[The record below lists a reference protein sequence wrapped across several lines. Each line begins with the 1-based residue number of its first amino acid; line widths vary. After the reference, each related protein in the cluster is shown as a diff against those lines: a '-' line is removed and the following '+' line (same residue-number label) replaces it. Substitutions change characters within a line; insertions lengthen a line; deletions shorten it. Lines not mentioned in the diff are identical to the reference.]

1 MGKKKKFHFS
11 LANKSSVILVILIA
25 IFLVCSYTASISK
38 TLSDSVLNNAI
49 KESTSRTDTM
59 YEGVVGFITTED
71 FTEINSSE
79 DKDSDI
85 YQNLQAHL
93 NEVRSMNSTRYFYT
107 AKKDSDGN
115 LIYLVDGLSQNTTDF
130 RNPGDLIE
138 EEMIPYITRAL
149 NGETVYSNDI
159 VDTDWGHIFTACY
172 PIYEP
177 NSNNVL
183 GALCI
188 ETDMESTYS
197 FIAEHQKSL
206 IRSAAI
212 AILILIFLIS
222 VATIFT
228 NKYRKVKK
236 QNEQTLLDSYQRL
249 ERVLA
254 RERKHTEIINTL
266 ATIYTT
272 IITANLNDHSFE
284 IIESPSPIENIAHDK
299 TDFDDVL
306 DDLLDVFV
314 SDEYK
319 EEIREFLKFD
329 TLAYRLKN
337 VNTIMKEYKSRN
349 GRWFQARII
358 VKKRNEVG
366 AVSDVIYCAR
376 DFTDEKKRELELQ
389 EKLKASAIEAKKA
402 NVSKTNF
409 LRRMSHD
416 IRTPLNGIVG
426 MLHIAETNKGNQ
438 EKVDE
443 CYEKIHHSI
452 DYLLDIVNNVLDISK
467 LESGSLELDDKPFDL
482 VEMLNR
488 ILPIVESNAN
498 EYGIKFEGGSS
509 TSHIIHKNIIG
520 SSTLLNRALM
530 NIGSNSIKYNQ
541 KGGLIRL
548 SCNEIDYDEDTA
560 TYEFVCKD
568 TGLGMSK
575 EFQKH
580 AFEPFSREGK
590 ETTTSFSGTGL
601 GLSIVKEVVE
611 LMGGTINLQS
621 VEGVG
626 TTITLIIP
634 FKIDHNPIK
643 KDDVQTKTDLD
654 LANKKALLVEDN
666 ELNMEI
672 AKVILEEEGMIIEC
686 ARDGKEALEV
696 FEKSDINHFDYIFM
710 DMMMPVMD
718 GIASTKAIRKL
729 NRDDAKSVP
738 IIAMTAN
745 AFAEDKKA
753 CLNAGMNGH
762 IGKPIDIKNIKDV
775 LASLKK

>member
-11 LANKSSVILVILIA
+11 LTNKSNVILVILIA

-107 AKKDSDGN
+107 AKKDSNGN

-177 NSNNVL
+177 NTNNVL

-329 TLAYRLKN
+329 TLAYRLKD

-509 TSHIIHKNIIG
+509 ASHIIHKNIIG

-621 VEGVG
+621 VEGIG

-686 ARDGKEALEV
+686 ARDGKEALEA
-696 FEKSDINHFDYIFM
+696 FEKSDVNHFDYIFM

>member
-11 LANKSSVILVILIA
+11 LTNKSNVILVILIA

-107 AKKDSDGN
+107 AKKDSNGN

-177 NSNNVL
+177 NTNNVL

-228 NKYRKVKK
+228 NKYRKAKK

-329 TLAYRLKN
+329 TLAYRLKD

-509 TSHIIHKNIIG
+509 ASHIIHKNIIG

-621 VEGVG
+621 VEGIG

-654 LANKKALLVEDN
+654 LTNKKALLVEDN

-686 ARDGKEALEV
+686 ARDGKEALEA
-696 FEKSDINHFDYIFM
+696 FEKSDVNHFDYIFM

>member
-11 LANKSSVILVILIA
+11 LTNKSNVILVILIA

-59 YEGVVGFITTED
+59 YEGVVGFITAED

-107 AKKDSDGN
+107 AKKDSNGN

-177 NSNNVL
+177 NTNNVL

-212 AILILIFLIS
+212 AILILIFMIS
-222 VATIFT
+222 IATVFA
-228 NKYRKVKK
+228 NKYRKAKK

-329 TLAYRLKN
+329 TLAYRLKD

-621 VEGVG
+621 VEGIG

-696 FEKSDINHFDYIFM
+696 FEKSDVNHFDYIFM